1 MVNALKLMER
11 ANCKSVTADSEELGI
26 DYELFKSIAE
36 RCGFSIQE
44 KNDERRKMF
53 MLKKKGIPLVK
64 LYSRE
69 EEKTFN
75 FLDVSDFH
83 VGNKDFNPDKLH
95 EILREAVERGVRQVF
110 IAGDIFEAVYD
121 VTQYDF
127 RIMNPKKQK
136 QVEKCFKSQL
146 YTIFKILREYDL
158 SYYAIN
164 GNHEYGYEQLGIMN
178 PLKQLEEKL
187 RCEGIDFNS
196 YGTYIVDFLI
206 AGVVKRV
213 MHLESYYER
222 KTVCNAMERL
232 YEFER
237 HGGLNVKISET
248 EKVPIRFLECG
259 HVHLTMELY
268 SARHNV
274 YVMQP
279 GSLIVTEN
287 PYESGIFV
295 RGEVTKE
302 RNIVR
307 Y

>member
-1 MVNALKLMER
+1 
-11 ANCKSVTADSEELGI
+11 
-26 DYELFKSIAE
+26 
-36 RCGFSIQE
+36 
-44 KNDERRKMF
+44 MF
-53 MLKKKGIPLVK
+53 RLKKKGIPLVK

>member
-1 MVNALKLMER
+1 MVNALKLMEK
-11 ANCKSVTADSEELGI
+11 ANCQLLTTSSDELGI
-26 DYELFKSIAE
+26 DYELFKSIAM
-36 RCGFSIQE
+36 RCGFLVQE
-44 KNDERRKMF
+44 KKDELHKKF
-53 MLKKKGIPLVK
+53 KLKKKGIPLVN

-69 EEKTFN
+69 EDNTFN

-83 VGNKDFNPDKLH
+83 VGNKDFCPEKLH
-95 EILREAVERGVRQVF
+95 EILQEAVEKDVRQVF

-121 VTQYDF
+121 ITEYDF

-136 QVEKCFKSQL
+136 EVEKCFKSQL
-146 YTIFKILREYDL
+146 YTIFKILRNYDL
-158 SYYAIN
+158 NYYAIN

-187 RCEGIDFNS
+187 QCEGINFNS
-196 YGTYIVDFLI
+196 YDTFIVDFLI

-213 MHLESYYER
+213 MHLESYYAR

-237 HGGLNVKISET
+237 HGGLNVKLGNGENA
-248 EKVPIRFLECG
+248 PIRFFECG
-259 HVHLTMELY
+259 HVHLTMELF
-268 SARHNV
+268 SSKHNV
-274 YVMQP
+274 YVIQP

-295 RGEVTKE
+295 KGETTKE
-302 RNIVR
+302 KNIIR

>member
-1 MVNALKLMER
+1 MVNALKLMEK
-11 ANCKSVTADSEELGI
+11 ANCQVVTTNSEELGI

-44 KNDERRKMF
+44 KNDELRKMF
-53 MLKKKGIPLVK
+53 RLKKKGIPLVK

-83 VGNKDFNPDKLH
+83 VGNEDFNPDKLH
-95 EILREAVERGVRQVF
+95 EILRKAVERGVRQVF

-127 RIMNPKKQK
+127 RIMNHKKQK

-146 YTIFKILREYDL
+146 YAIFKILREYDL

-164 GNHEYGYEQLGIMN
+164 GNHEYGYEQLGIMT
-178 PLKQLEEKL
+178 PLRQLEEKL

-196 YGTYIVDFLI
+196 YDTYIVDFLI

-237 HGGLNVKISET
+237 HGGLFVKVNDNESA
-248 EKVPIRFLECG
+248 PIRFLECG
-259 HVHLTMELY
+259 HVHLTMELF
-268 SARHNV
+268 SSRHNV
-274 YVMQP
+274 YVLQP

-302 RNIVR
+302 KNIIR

>member
-44 KNDERRKMF
+44 KNDELRKMF
-53 MLKKKGIPLVK
+53 RLKKKGIPLVK

-95 EILREAVERGVRQVF
+95 GILREAVERGVRQVF

-302 RNIVR
+302 KNIVR

>member
-1 MVNALKLMER
+1 MKKEKTLQEVLAQRNVITDGAFGTYYEEKYHTREMPELANTEHPER
-11 ANCKSVTADSEELGI
+11 VKEIYREYIEAGAGLIRTNTFAANTVTMQKSFAQVERT
-26 DYELFKSIAE
+26 IAE
-36 RCGFSIQE
+36 
-44 KNDERRKMF
+44 
-53 MLKKKGIPLVK
+53 GIRLAKETV
-64 LYSRE
+64 
-69 EEKTFN
+69 
-75 FLDVSDFH
+75 
-83 VGNKDFNPDKLH
+83 
-95 EILREAVERGVRQVF
+95 REAAGEKEPVF

>member
-11 ANCKSVTADSEELGI
+11 ANCKSITADSEELGI

-44 KNDERRKMF
+44 KNDELRKMF
-53 MLKKKGIPLVK
+53 RLKKKGIPLVK